1 MGRGIWLWVERPGCR
16 EGNFLYSQLTGS
28 MGTGVIRIS
37 VVAKDRLKARKRA
50 DESFTDVIMRL
61 TDRPVDVERFMG
73 KYASVDL
80 ELV

>member
-1 MGRGIWLWVERPGCR
+1 MVEKPGCR
-16 EGNFLYSQLTGS
+16 EVNSSYRQLTGN
-28 MGTGVIRIS
+28 MGTEVIRIS
-37 VVAKDRLKARKRA
+37 VVAKDSLEARKRA